1 MALLWAPIA
10 VIAQLPAGA
19 SPPGSHWIDRYFEL
33 ETARLEASPLSEIPT
48 AEAWEARRE
57 RLRQELRFML
67 GLDGFTSR
75 PDLQASVSGTIPGQ
89 GFRVEKVVFQSLP
102 GLYVTGNLF
111 VPDNAPEPSPAILY
125 VCGHAPVKHDGVSL
139 GNKTAYHHHGAWFA
153 RNGYVCLTID
163 TLQLGEIEGIHHGT
177 YREGRWWWNA
187 RGYTPAGV
195 EAWNGIRALDYL
207 ESRPEVDSSRMGM
220 TGRSGGG
227 AYTWWVAA
235 LDERVRVAVPV
246 AGITSLR
253 NHVVDGCVE
262 GHCDCMYPLNL
273 YGWDFSAVAALTAP
287 RPLLISNT
295 DKDRIFPLDGVVRV
309 YEEARRIY
317 RLLDAEQNIGLNITE
332 GPHKDTHEL
341 RVSAFS
347 WFDRFLK
354 DEAGTAPVT
363 DPALPVF
370 DPVALRV
377 LESIPGDQRNTSI
390 DESFVSAAP
399 RPSPPANRAA
409 FQQHRRT
416 SLRNLRVS
424 CFLGWRD
431 AMDAPL
437 AADVSAPIH
446 TGEVQLQV
454 LTFDTAQGLRLPVY
468 LIRRSGDDWEAIRRV
483 EAKVLLEEEWERFAE
498 IYARSLPS
506 SAESPE
512 GAQATPEPP
521 AAGTLLAL
529 LAPRGIGPSAWS
541 SDDRVRT
548 HIRRRF
554 MLLGQTL
561 DSMRLWDLRR
571 ATRALLEI
579 EELPDCQ
586 IELGGEGV
594 AAGLAL
600 YTALFEREIDS
611 LRLSQLPHSHRQGP
625 VFPNVLRYLD
635 IPDAVSFVA
644 HRIPVV
650 LQVDDPSPWTV
661 CRDTGDVLGWP
672 ADRLVVT
679 GTGRT
684 P

>member
-1 MALLWAPIA
+1 M
-10 VIAQLPAGA
+10 
-19 SPPGSHWIDRYFEL
+19 DRYFEL
-33 ETARLEASPLSEIPT
+33 ETARLEAGPLSGIQT
-48 AEAWEARRE
+48 AEDWEAARE
-57 RLRQELRFML
+57 RLRQQLRFML

-75 PDLQASVSGTIPGQ
+75 PDLQATVAKTFPSQ
-89 GFRVEKVVFQSLP
+89 GFRVENIVFQSLP
-102 GLYVTGNLF
+102 GLYVTGNLY

-125 VCGHAPVKHDGVSL
+125 VCGHAPVKQDGVSL

-163 TLQLGEIEGIHHGT
+163 TLQLGEIEGIHHGS

-207 ESRPEVDSSRMGM
+207 EARPEVDPNRIGM

-273 YGWDFSAVAALTAP
+273 YGWDFSAVAALAAP

-295 DKDRIFPLDGVVRV
+295 DKDRIFPLDGVIRI
-309 YEEARRIY
+309 YEETRRIY

-354 DEAGTAPVT
+354 DEADSAPVA
-363 DPALPVF
+363 DPALPVL

-399 RPSPPANRAA
+399 SPAPPSNRGA
-409 FQQHRRT
+409 FQQHRRA
-416 SLRNLRVS
+416 SLRNLRTM
-424 CFLGWRD
+424 CFRGWRD
-431 AMDAPL
+431 AVDAPL
-437 AADVSAPIH
+437 AVDLGAPLH
-446 TGEVQLQV
+446 ARGLQIQI
-454 LTFDTAQGLRLPVY
+454 LSFDTAQGLRLPVY
-468 LIRRSGDDWEAIRRV
+468 LIRRSEDNWDAIRRI
-483 EAKVLLEEEWERFAE
+483 EAEVLLEDDWERFA
-498 IYARSLPS
+498 RNFS
-506 SAESPE
+506 SPPESIEKDPESAQPTPGSPE
-512 GAQATPEPP
+512 
-521 AAGTLLAL
+521 AGTLWAFF
-529 LAPRGIGPSAWS
+529 APRGVGPTAWS
-541 SDDRVRT
+541 GDERVRT

-571 ATRALLEI
+571 GTRALLEL
-579 EELPDCQ
+579 EGLSDCRLELRGD
-586 IELGGEGV
+586 GV

-600 YTALFEREIDS
+600 YTALFETEIDS
-611 LRLSQLPHSHRQGP
+611 LRLTRLPHSHRQGP
-625 VFPNVLRYLD
+625 IFPNVLRYLD
-635 IPDAVSFVA
+635 LPGAVSFVA
-644 HRIPVV
+644 HRIPIS
-650 LQVDDPSPWTV
+650 LQVDDPSPWSV
-661 CRDTGDVLGWP
+661 CLDTGAVLGWP

-679 GTGRT
+679 GMDEE